1 MTRLYILALGSLITS
16 VGSGLS
22 AFGLAVFAY
31 SAYGTASA
39 VALVQLCAFAPIV
52 LLAPLA
58 GTLADR
64 FDRRL
69 MMVLGDAGSVLG
81 LAVVWA
87 ALASR
92 EPKLVTILF
101 GVVLSSCL
109 AALTEPALR
118 ASVTDLV
125 DPQDHVRASGLL
137 QAAGSAR
144 YLLAPALAGA
154 LLPVVG
160 LRTLIV
166 LDAATCIV
174 TVACSLTVMRAV
186 GRRSAATW
194 EETGTV
200 HQLLAGWRLIRRT
213 PTVRR
218 VVGLMTVMTLTIGTL
233 QVLLKPILLPL
244 VGTAATGRVET
255 LAATGILAG
264 AALVTLLAGRSPSRL
279 LSAGTAAT
287 GVAMCALAL
296 REEAWWV
303 ALSGFGVF
311 AALAVCQ
318 AGAETLVRRGV
329 DADHQARMWGTVSL
343 VTQTG
348 YILACLG
355 AGPLADGVATALLAP
370 GGALAPALSAVVGT
384 GPGRGAALVVALAG
398 LATIALAAVIR
409 SRLATSDDAI
419 TPPVPS
425 VEADPSRTRS
435 R

>member
-1 MTRLYILALGSLITS
+1 MKRLYILALGSLITS

-31 SAYGTASA
+31 GAYGANGGASA
-39 VALVQLCAFAPIV
+39 IALVQLCAFAPIV

-69 MMVLGDAGSVLG
+69 MMVLGDGGSILG
-81 LAVVWA
+81 LAVVWV
-87 ALASR
+87 ALASP
-92 EPKLVTILF
+92 EPRLATILF
-101 GVVLSSCL
+101 GVVLSACL

-125 DPQDHVRASGLL
+125 GQQDHVRASGLL

-144 YLLAPALAGA
+144 YLLAPALAGT

-174 TVACSLTVMRAV
+174 TVACSLTVMRSV
-186 GRRSAATW
+186 GRRSAAVW
-194 EETGTV
+194 EDGSSAR
-200 HQLLAGWRLIRRT
+200 QLFAGWQLIRRT

-218 VVGLMTVMTLTIGTL
+218 VVALMTFMTLLIGTL

-244 VGTAATGRVET
+244 AGTAATGRVET

-296 REEAWWV
+296 RTDSWWV

-329 DADHQARMWGTVSL
+329 DGDHQARVWGTVSL
-343 VTQTG
+343 VTQSG
-348 YILACLG
+348 YLLAYLG
-355 AGPLADGVATALLAP
+355 AGPLADGVATPLLAP
-370 GGALAPALSAVVGT
+370 GNALAPALGAVVGT
-384 GPGRGAALVVALAG
+384 GPGRGAALVVAVAG
-398 LATIALAAVIR
+398 LATIALAAVVH
-409 SRLATSDDAI
+409 SRLAASTDARPESDKEDI
-419 TPPVPS
+419 S
-425 VEADPSRTRS
+425 C
-435 R
+435 